1 MLQFREMIKKVLS
14 ENIHKEDRT
23 GTGTLSAIN
32 VCSTYKKVG
41 ENFPLL
47 TLKKTN
53 FEFIKDELLWFLSGS
68 NNINDLKPN
77 TRMIWQDFANEN
89 GSLGKT
95 YGYQFRKVIDNQIVY
110 TNNFQKFKFG
120 NLFTRYLY
128 EKIDPFEKKNGVCLE
143 TKIIDQ
149 IKKLEYDIQNNPMS
163 RRLMINLWNVGQLDD
178 MNLPPCAFNS
188 QFILKPLNISE
199 RYELYYNE
207 SKDEC
212 VRLNHEFYDNAGI
225 PKYEISCILTQ
236 RSGDLLLGVPFNI
249 ASYSLLMILLAKTHN
264 LTVGDLHHNIG
275 DCHIYKNHLFAIDE
289 ILSNPDLPLPKVNI
303 KTKRKS
309 ILDYTHDDIELI
321 GYQSAKYIKLPIA
334 V

>member
-1 MLQFREMIKKVLS
+1 MQQFREMIKRVLS
-14 ENIHKEDRT
+14 ENIHKDDRT
-23 GTGTLSAIN
+23 KTGTISAYN

-53 FEFIKDELLWFLSGS
+53 FNFIKDELLWFLSGS
-68 NNINDLKPN
+68 NNINDLQPA
-77 TRMIWQDFANEN
+77 TQMIWKDFATKY

-95 YGYQFRKVIDNQIVY
+95 YGYQFRHVKESNPIRSSNMKS
-110 TNNFQKFKFG
+110 NNDY
-120 NLFTRYLY
+120 TRYLY
-128 EKIDPFEKKNGVCLE
+128 QEIDPFDMKDSVCLE
-143 TKIIDQ
+143 NKIIDQ
-149 IKKLEYDIQNNPMS
+149 VKKLEYDIQNNPMS

-188 QFILKPLNISE
+188 QFLLKPLNINE
-199 RYELYYNE
+199 RYNLYYKQSN
-207 SKDEC
+207 DEN
-212 VRLNHEFYDNAGI
+212 VELNHGFYDSYGI

-249 ASYSLLMILLAKTHN
+249 ASYSLLLILLAKTHN
-264 LTVGDLHHNIG
+264 LTIGDLHHNIG

-289 ILSNPDLPLPKVNI
+289 ILSNPDLDLPQVEIIEKKN
-303 KTKRKS
+303 S
-309 ILDYTHDDIELI
+309 ILDYKLADIQLLN
-321 GYQSAKYIKLPIA
+321 YKSAKYIKLPIA

>member
-1 MLQFREMIKKVLS
+1 MQQFRTMIERVLS

-23 GTGTLSAIN
+23 GTGTISATN
-32 VCSTYKKVG
+32 VCSTYKNVG

-53 FEFIKDELLWFLSGS
+53 FDFIKDELLWFLSGS
-68 NNINDLKPN
+68 SNIKDLQKN
-77 TRMIWQDFANEN
+77 TRMIWKDFANKY

-95 YGYQFRKVIDNQIVY
+95 YGYQFRQVIDSKIIL
-110 TNNFQKFKFG
+110 TNNFKSD
-120 NLFTRYLY
+120 NPFTRYQY
-128 EKIDPFEKKNGVCLE
+128 EEIDSFEIKNGVCLE
-143 TKIIDQ
+143 KKIIDQ
-149 IKKLEYDIQNNPMS
+149 VKKLEYDIQNNPMS

-188 QFILKPLNISE
+188 QFILRPLNIGE
-199 RYELYYNE
+199 RFNIHAKKYPRDYVELN
-207 SKDEC
+207 
-212 VRLNHEFYDNAGI
+212 NEFYDNIGI

-275 DCHIYKNHLFAIDE
+275 DCHIYKNHLFALDE
-289 ILSNPDLPLPKVNI
+289 ILLNPDLPLPKVNI
-303 KTKRKS
+303 KTQHKS

-321 GYQSAKYIKLPIA
+321 GYKSAKYIKLPIA